1 VTSIRVLVENFRDWA
16 ISMNDVPS
24 PIIATL
30 DETYV
35 QEVGWVSQPD
45 NRILLHHSDEPAG
58 YVVPPHCHRHVQLLC
73 MFAGAAL
80 VVTELGGW
88 MIPPGHALLIPDRL
102 AHSVEMMSDASM
114 RSVYL
119 LPDDGALAGRGLQV
133 LEVTDLF
140 RSLVVEAIRLR
151 EGGIGGRKAQLV
163 LDLLVDE
170 VTTLTPRPLAL
181 PFPRDARL
189 ATLCRSFMEAPSA
202 NVRVDDW
209 ADELAMSRRTFTRF
223 FRRQTGLSFAT
234 WRQQASLFAC
244 LPKLADGAPV
254 TEIAMLAG
262 YDNVAAFTTMFTR
275 RLGTSPRAYM
285 RRATTG

>member
-1 VTSIRVLVENFRDWA
+1 MAGIRVLVEDFRDWA
-16 ISMNDVPS
+16 ILMSGLPA
-24 PIIATL
+24 PIVATL

-45 NRILLHHSDEPAG
+45 NRILLHHSDDPAG

-73 MFAGAAL
+73 MFSGAAL
-80 VVTELGGW
+80 IVTELGGW
-88 MIPPGHALLIPDRL
+88 MIPPGHALLIPDRM
-102 AHSVEMMSDASM
+102 AHSVEMMSEASM

-119 LPDDGALAGRGLQV
+119 PPDETALAGRGLQV
-133 LEVTDLF
+133 LEITDLF
-140 RSLVVEAIRLR
+140 RSLIVEAIRLR
-151 EGGIGGRKAQLV
+151 EGDSGGRKARLV
-163 LDLLVDE
+163 LDLLVAE
-170 VTTLTPRPLAL
+170 IAALTPQPLAL
-181 PFPRDARL
+181 PFPRDTRL
-189 ATLCRSFMEAPSA
+189 AALCRAFMEAPSA

-209 ADELAMSRRTFTRF
+209 SGSLAMSRRTFTRF

-254 TEIAMLAG
+254 TQIAMLAG

-275 RLGTSPRAYM
+275 RLGTSPRVYM
-285 RRATTG
+285 RRATSG